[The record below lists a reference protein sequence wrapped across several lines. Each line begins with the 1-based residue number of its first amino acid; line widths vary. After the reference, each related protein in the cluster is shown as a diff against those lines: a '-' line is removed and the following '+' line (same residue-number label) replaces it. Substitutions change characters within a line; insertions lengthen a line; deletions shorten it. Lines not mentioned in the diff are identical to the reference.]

1 MKKRFGKKKLLTA
14 AVMAALLA
22 APGYGYAFKM
32 APEYVYDNGK
42 PIVEIQF
49 LTQGEGIIG
58 MVDIAGYTLSPS
70 LTDPVKSS
78 AAYWTGIIGPKA
90 KNETPWHVRPYVNAQ
105 LSRLWQNGYSEEGA
119 GVFNQVV
126 DSKHNDYFGMG
137 AGVEFKRYLPGG
149 NYAIRAGV
157 RHAFAGAEPKLRYSY
172 MGDAANTY
180 DMRNVQDKTHF
191 VLSVGVETQ
200 VAKGWSIGGDASFV
214 RGSHDK
220 DFSCSVTVKRM
231 W

>member
-90 KNETPWHVRPYVNAQ
+90 KNETPWQVYVTTLAHDQNASAST
-105 LSRLWQNGYSEEGA
+105 LSYRREKEDLDETKVN
-119 GVFNQVV
+119 
-126 DSKHNDYFGMG
+126 
-137 AGVEFKRYLPGG
+137 
-149 NYAIRAGV
+149 
-157 RHAFAGAEPKLRYSY
+157 
-172 MGDAANTY
+172 
-180 DMRNVQDKTHF
+180 F
-191 VLSVGVETQ
+191 V
-200 VAKGWSIGGDASFV
+200 A
-214 RGSHDK
+214 
-220 DFSCSVTVKRM
+220 
-231 W
+231 